1 MPKLTDQEQRQAAKE
16 LYERYKNRGKE
27 KQDDQSFWND
37 LLHDV
42 LGVERASDYIDYQKE
57 VHFEN
62 SVKFAD
68 GYIRKTRILIEQKG
82 NDVDLSKGQK
92 QSDGVYLRPDQQAR
106 RYADNMPTDE
116 KPRYIITSNFKEIW
130 VYDENRPHSDPEKI
144 LLKDLPKEYYRL
156 QFIVDIG
163 NAHIKKEMELSI
175 EAGEIVGEFY
185 NALHDQYHNPDDPE
199 TLKSLNKLCVR
210 LVFCLYAEDAGL
222 FGCKSAFHDYMEH
235 YSAEDSRDAI
245 RALFNVLNTKPE
257 DRDKYL
263 KPELSAF
270 PYVNGGLFDGEDI
283 EIPHFT
289 EEIRSL
295 ILEKAS
301 DDFNWS
307 EISPTIFGAVFESTL
322 NPETRRKGGM
332 HYTSIENI
340 HKVIDPLFYDDLC
353 KEFEEIKNIKV
364 TKTRNQ
370 KLEEFRDKLA
380 GLTFLDPACGS
391 GNFLTETYLSLRRL
405 ENEAVELLQG
415 GKVAFG
421 FLNPIKVNI
430 SQFYGIEINDFAV
443 TVAKTA
449 LWIAESQMMQA
460 TERIMAQSLEFL
472 PLKTY
477 TNIVEGNALRVDWND
492 VIPAEKLS
500 YIMGNPP
507 FIGAMWSKGS
517 QRDDIHYVFPKC
529 KKPGE
534 VDYVAG
540 WYIKAAEYIKDFGI
554 KVAFVSTN
562 SICQGQQVA
571 LIWKDMFETY
581 KTKIDF
587 CYHTFR
593 WDSEASLKAKVH
605 CIIVGFS
612 KEFVKTTKYIF
623 DKRSKKKVAHI
634 NGYLMNNPN
643 IYIEG
648 TKEQISHMPKMHMGV
663 MARDGGY
670 LILNQEEYDDY
681 VAKEPQGQK
690 FIRKY
695 LMGRELINN
704 IPRYCFWLVGANPSE
719 LNKCPILLKKIEGV
733 RQSRLKSPAL
743 ETQKLADTPS
753 LFAQLAQPKKNYIAF
768 PKVSSERRRY
778 IPIAFLDKNIIAGDK
793 VYVIEDVD
801 LYHFGVLISNVHNSW
816 MRAVGGR
823 LKSDYSY
830 SNTIVYNSF
839 PWPKPSQSQI
849 NKIEK
854 TAQAILNARDKYPDS
869 SLADLYNE
877 ATMPPELRKAHQA
890 NDRAVMEAY
899 GFWGKLN
906 SETECVAELMK
917 MYQGL
922 TNEEKE

>member
-16 LYERYKNRGKE
+16 FYERYKNRGKE

-57 VHFEN
+57 VHFED

-144 LLKDLPKEYYRL
+144 LVKDLPKEYYRL
-156 QFIVDIG
+156 QFIVDTG

-175 EAGEIVGEFY
+175 KAGEIVGEFY

-222 FGCKSAFHDYMEH
+222 FGRKSAFHDYMEH

-340 HKVIDPLFYDDLC
+340 HKVIDPLFYNDLC

-364 TKTRNQ
+364 TKIRNQ

-380 GLTFLDPACGS
+380 SLTFLDPACGS

-477 TNIVEGNALRVDWND
+477 TNIIEGNALRVDWND
-492 VIPAEKLS
+492 VIPAEKLN

-507 FIGAMWSKGS
+507 FIGHQWRSKEQVSDMDFVYSDFENYG
-517 QRDDIHYVFPKC
+517 KL
-529 KKPGE
+529 
-534 VDYVAG
+534 DYVAA
-540 WYIKAAEYIKDFGI
+540 WYKKAADLMKDTNIKA
-554 KVAFVSTN
+554 AFVSTN
-562 SICQGQQVA
+562 SICQGESVA
-571 LIWKDMFETY
+571 VMWKPLFEKRNLEIFFAY
-581 KTKIDF
+581 R
-587 CYHTFR
+587 TFR
-593 WDSEASLKAKVH
+593 WDSEASIQAHVH
-605 CIIVGFS
+605 CVIVGFS
-612 KEFVKTTKYIF
+612 CSKN
-623 DKRSKKKVAHI
+623 SKKAIYDESNKKHSAKNI
-634 NGYLMNNPN
+634 NGYLMDAPN
-643 IYIEG
+643 IFIENRG
-648 TKEQISHMPKMHMGV
+648 KPLNPSFSKMSKGSQPT
-663 MARDGGY
+663 DGGN
-670 LILNQEEYDDY
+670 LILTKSEKDELINKHPE
-681 VAKEPQGQK
+681 ASS
-690 FIRKY
+690 FIRKF
-695 LMGRELINN
+695 MGAEEFINN
-704 IPRYCFWLVGANPSE
+704 KERYCLWLVGISPNEYRKIAPITAR
-719 LNKCPILLKKIEGV
+719 LNNVAEI
-733 RQSRLKSPAL
+733 RRKSPT
-743 ETQKLADTPS
+743 ESVKRDADTPM
-753 LFAQLAQPKKNYIAF
+753 LFTQIRQPSTDYLFI
-768 PKVSSERRRY
+768 PRVSSIRRKY
-778 IPIAFLDKNIIAGDK
+778 IPIGYVSPDIIASDAAQF
-793 VYVIEDVD
+793 IPNAS
-801 LYHFGVLISNVHNSW
+801 LFMFGILTSNVHNAW
-816 MRAVGGR
+816 TRVIAGR
-823 LKSDYSY
+823 LKSDFRYSP
-830 SNTIVYNSF
+830 SVYNNF
-839 PWPKPSQSQI
+839 PWPSVTEKQKE
-849 NKIEK
+849 KIEK
-854 TAQAILNARDKYPDS
+854 TAQMILDARAKYPNS
-869 SLADLYNE
+869 SLADLYDDV
-877 ATMPPELRKAHQA
+877 AMPPELRKAHQA
-890 NDRAVMEAY
+890 NDKAVMEAY

-906 SETECVAELMK
+906 SETECVAELMR
-917 MYQGL
+917 MYQEL
-922 TNEEKE
+922 TNE

>member
-16 LYERYKNRGKE
+16 FYEQWKDRSDE
-27 KQDDQSFWND
+27 KKDTQSFWLD
-37 LLHDV
+37 LLRMV
-42 LGVERASDYIDYQKE
+42 YGIDNPSQFIS
-57 VHFEN
+57 FEKT
-62 SVKFAD
+62 VQFEKTKKFAD
-68 GYIRKTRILIEQKG
+68 GYIAKTKILIEQKSG
-82 NDVDLSKGQK
+82 DINLAKGEL
-92 QSDGVYLRPDQQAR
+92 QSDGAILRPDQQAR
-106 RYADNMPTDE
+106 RYANNLPYDE
-116 KPRYIITSNFKEIW
+116 KPKYIITSNFKEIW

-156 QFIVDIG
+156 QFIVDTG

-175 EAGEIVGEFY
+175 KAGEIVGEFY
-185 NALHDQYHNPDDPE
+185 NALHDQYRNPDDPE
-199 TLKSLNKLCVR
+199 SLKSLNKLCVR

-222 FGCKSAFHDYMEH
+222 FGHKGAFHDYLAH
-235 YSAEDSRDAI
+235 YDAEDCREAI
-245 RALFNVLNTKPE
+245 RRLFNVLNQKPE
-257 DRDKYL
+257 ERDPYL
-263 KPELSAF
+263 KEDLAAF
-270 PYVNGGLFDGEDI
+270 PYVNGGLFDGDDI

-289 EEIRSL
+289 NEIRDL

-301 DDFNWS
+301 DDFDWS

-340 HKVIDPLFYDDLC
+340 HKVIDPLFYDELC
-353 KEFEEIKNIKV
+353 KEFEDIKEIKIA
-364 TKTRNQ
+364 KTRNQ

-380 GLTFLDPACGS
+380 SLTFLDPACGS

-405 ENEAVELLQG
+405 ENEAIEILQG
-415 GKVAFG
+415 GRAAFG
-421 FLNPIKVNI
+421 LLNPIKVQI

-449 LWIAESQMMQA
+449 LWIAEAQMMQKTA
-460 TERIMAQSLEFL
+460 QIMYQHLEFF
-472 PLKTY
+472 PLRTY

-507 FIGAMWSKGS
+507 FIGAMWSKGP

-554 KVAFVSTN
+554 RVAFVSTN

-612 KEFVKTTKYIF
+612 KESVKTTKYIF
-623 DKRSKKKVAHI
+623 DKKSKKKVAHI

-793 VYVIEDVD
+793 VYVIEDVG

-854 TAQAILNARDKYPDS
+854 TAQAILNARDRYPNS

-917 MYQGL
+917 MYQEL
-922 TNEEKE
+922 ANE